1 MALQTTNGDTSP
13 KTWAVVV
20 WGLYLATFLTFFL
33 TAVIGVIIA
42 YVKRRDAVGTPF
54 ESHMTSAIRT
64 FWIFAVGSVIGYL
77 LTLVLIG
84 YAVLA
89 ALALWA
95 LFRSLRGLIRALDGK
110 PIDNPRGWL

>member
-1 MALQTTNGDTSP
+1 MALQTTSEDTSP
-13 KTWAVVV
+13 KTWAIVV

-42 YVKRRDAVGTPF
+42 YVKRRDLVGTPF

-64 FWIFAVGSVIGYL
+64 FWIFVVGSVIGYV
-77 LTLVLIG
+77 LTLVLVG
-84 YAVLA
+84 YALLVVLV
-89 ALALWA
+89 LWA

-110 PIDNPRGWL
+110 PIENPRGWL